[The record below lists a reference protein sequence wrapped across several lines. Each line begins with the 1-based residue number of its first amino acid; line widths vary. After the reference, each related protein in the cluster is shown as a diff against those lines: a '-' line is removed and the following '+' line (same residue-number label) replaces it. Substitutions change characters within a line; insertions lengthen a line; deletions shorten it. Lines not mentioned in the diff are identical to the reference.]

1 MLCPFCNSE
10 DTQVKD
16 SRPSEDGAAI
26 RRRRQCNACEAR
38 FTTFERV
45 QLREVTVVK
54 RDGRRTL
61 FDRSKLERSFDI
73 ALRKRDIDAEQIML
87 AINEICRRLEST
99 GEADVTS
106 DYIGSLAM
114 KALAALDK
122 VAYVRYAS
130 VYKNFAKATDFEDFI
145 NELRT

>member
-26 RRRRQCNACEAR
+26 RRRRQCNDCDAR

-54 RDGRRTL
+54 RDGRRTI

-73 ALRKRDIDAEQIML
+73 ALRKRDVDAEKVML
-87 AINEICRRLEST
+87 AINEISRRLEST
-99 GEADVTS
+99 GEPDVTS

-114 KALAALDK
+114 KALARLDK

-130 VYKNFAKATDFEDFI
+130 VYKNFGQATDFEDFI